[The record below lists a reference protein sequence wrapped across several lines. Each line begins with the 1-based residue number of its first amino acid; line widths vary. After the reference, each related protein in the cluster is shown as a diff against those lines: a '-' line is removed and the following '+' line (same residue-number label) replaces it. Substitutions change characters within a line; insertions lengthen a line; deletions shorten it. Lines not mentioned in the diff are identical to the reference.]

1 MSSLPGVGVTIWES
15 GTWHGG
21 LQAQPAS
28 SLTFWIQTER
38 MGETLDLKD
47 KCREGQNDRLCHL
60 QTVQLI
66 RIPGVLSKLSWS
78 FLAVHRERSP
88 RTIQLGMR
96 EALLDRSHWLENLYR
111 DKQGQNSGG
120 YCFYFFWR
128 WKPFQT
134 SEGSDVSLLIHT
146 KRTYVWISPHLSPTC
161 VNTHKHTPTHVY
173 KHIVFIFTLLYLEWW
188 ETVIFLNQ
196 ILFSINIQKCSKR
209 LKGEV
214 FFGCYF
220 THIDINKSKTIL
232 DSSGEAGIA
241 IGTGSWLL
249 SLPVFLFQCCLES
262 AAQRLL
268 KAKSLLLA
276 CDSFSLPFILLK
288 CA

>member
-1 MSSLPGVGVTIWES
+1 MDISSPLAHVSEYT
-15 GTWHGG
+15 
-21 LQAQPAS
+21 QAH
-28 SLTFWIQTER
+28 THTCIQA
-38 MGETLDLKD
+38 
-47 KCREGQNDRLCHL
+47 H
-60 QTVQLI
+60 
-66 RIPGVLSKLSWS
+66 
-78 FLAVHRERSP
+78 
-88 RTIQLGMR
+88 
-96 EALLDRSHWLENLYR
+96 
-111 DKQGQNSGG
+111 
-120 YCFYFFWR
+120 CFYFY
-128 WKPFQT
+128 
-134 SEGSDVSLLIHT
+134 S
-146 KRTYVWISPHLSPTC
+146 ISSGEKLS
-161 VNTHKHTPTHVY
+161 
-173 KHIVFIFTLLYLEWW
+173 F
-188 ETVIFLNQ
+188 FLNQ

-220 THIDINKSKTIL
+220 THIDINRSKTIL

-241 IGTGSWLL
+241 VGTGSWLL

>member
-1 MSSLPGVGVTIWES
+1 MVDIASISSGDGSP
-15 GTWHGG
+15 
-21 LQAQPAS
+21 
-28 SLTFWIQTER
+28 
-38 MGETLDLKD
+38 
-47 KCREGQNDRLCHL
+47 
-60 QTVQLI
+60 
-66 RIPGVLSKLSWS
+66 SKLQKGQMLISW
-78 FLAVHRERSP
+78 FTPRELTCGYLLTSRP
-88 RTIQLGMR
+88 RV
-96 EALLDRSHWLENLYR
+96 W
-111 DKQGQNSGG
+111 
-120 YCFYFFWR
+120 
-128 WKPFQT
+128 
-134 SEGSDVSLLIHT
+134 IHT
-146 KRTYVWISPHLSPTC
+146 STHPHMYTSTL
-161 VNTHKHTPTHVY
+161 
-173 KHIVFIFTLLYLEWW
+173 FLFLLYLEWW

-220 THIDINKSKTIL
+220 THIDINRSKTIL

-241 IGTGSWLL
+241 VGTGSWLL

-276 CDSFSLPFILLK
+276 CDSFSLPFILFK